1 MEINKDYCNMADI
14 GIILIHFIRR
24 AISGAY
30 QNDSFKRKPIIKRK
44 WLEFIIVNMDVDFI
58 AAARQW

>member
-1 MEINKDYCNMADI
+1 MADI
-14 GIILIHFIRR
+14 GVILTHFIRR
-24 AISGAY
+24 ALSGAY
-30 QNDSFKRKPIIKRK
+30 HNDSFKRNYLIKRK

>member
-1 MEINKDYCNMADI
+1 MEINKDYSNMADI
-14 GIILIHFIRR
+14 SVILIHFIRR

>member
-1 MEINKDYCNMADI
+1 MADI
-14 GIILIHFIRR
+14 GVILTHFIRR
-24 AISGAY
+24 DPYGTY
-30 QNDSFKRKPIIKRK
+30 HNDSFKRNSLIKRK